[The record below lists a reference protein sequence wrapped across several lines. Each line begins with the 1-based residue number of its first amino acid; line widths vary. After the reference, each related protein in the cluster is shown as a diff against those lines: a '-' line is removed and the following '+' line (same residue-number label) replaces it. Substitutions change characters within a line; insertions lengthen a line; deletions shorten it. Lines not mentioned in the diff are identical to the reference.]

1 MMQFK
6 NNIPLKYL
14 HTMLIGMLLST
25 PIFLKAATKEGA
37 VKAGFIYNFTKY
49 TVWPND
55 VSARDSF
62 NLCVFGEDELGGGL
76 DALKGKLV
84 ATKKLV
90 VHRQVTSAAI
100 NDCHIAFIA
109 KDQQVNLKKTLSKL
123 TNLPILTVSDRP
135 DFINSGGM
143 VGLVRDGKHVAFEVD
158 IAAVNATGIHISAQ
172 LLKLAKVVKG
182 Y

>member
-1 MMQFK
+1 MQFK

-14 HTMLIGMLLST
+14 YAMLMGILLST
-25 PIFLKAATKEGA
+25 SVFSHAATKESA

-49 TVWPND
+49 TVWPNE
-55 VSARDSF
+55 VSARDFF
-62 NLCVFGEDELGGGL
+62 NLCVIGEDTLGGGL

-90 VHRQVTSAAI
+90 VHRQVAGA
-100 NDCHIAFIA
+100 NLNRCHIVFIA
-109 KDQQVNLKKTLSKL
+109 QDQQLNLKKTLNKL
-123 TNLPILTVSDRP
+123 AGLPILTVSDRP
-135 DFINSGGM
+135 DFINNGGM
-143 VGLVRDGKHVAFEVD
+143 VGLVKDGTHVAFEVD
-158 IAAVNATGIHISAQ
+158 IVAVNAAGIHISAQ